1 MDDAYYWKL
10 FLMTGAPEF
19 YLLCCRARKLQEPV
33 SA

>member
-1 MDDAYYWKL
+1 MDEQFWTL
-10 FLMTGAPEF
+10 FRETGAPEF

>member
-1 MDDAYYWKL
+1 MEDAYYWL